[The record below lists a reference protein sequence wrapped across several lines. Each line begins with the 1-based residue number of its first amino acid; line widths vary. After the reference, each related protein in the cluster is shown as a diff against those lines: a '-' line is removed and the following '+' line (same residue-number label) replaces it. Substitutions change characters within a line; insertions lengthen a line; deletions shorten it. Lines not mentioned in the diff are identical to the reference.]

1 MKILLLFELITNDD
15 ILHGFAEERLAAA
28 DSYLSHHKPLLKG
41 SLEVFE
47 QMAEIAQ
54 IDAF

>member
-1 MKILLLFELITNDD
+1 MKILLLFELLTNDD